1 MSDAQARRMGAATG
15 IIFVALIVIGLFAVV
30 PKGPAF
36 NSSAASIQQFYVHNR
51 HDLQVG
57 LFIASFGFLFFVW
70 FLGSLVSHLRRFEGQ
85 EGRLTAV
92 VFGSGLLV
100 IGGFIIALG
109 VFGQPHCVLKKPV
122 PRLSGC

>member
-85 EGRLTAV
+85 EGRLTSI
-92 VFGSGLLV
+92 SG
-100 IGGFIIALG
+100 ALNRPY
-109 VFGQPHCVLKKPV
+109 FPSA
-122 PRLSGC
+122 PRSPAGRVRRA